1 MVAHVHQVAR
11 QREGTV
17 PPTQKG
23 RQEHGP
29 LDLVWNA
36 ETLTPLPV
44 READC
49 AKSSLHLID
58 SLAAVV
64 EIPG

>member
-1 MVAHVHQVAR
+1 
-11 QREGTV
+11 
-17 PPTQKG
+17 
-23 RQEHGP
+23 
-29 LDLVWNA
+29 VWNS